1 MLYAPAECQSF
12 FIITLLTSAERV
24 LSELTI
30 HQPAQ
35 AVTDITISIP
45 QSVDLCTLCGRISA
59 GNSGGMCHSEPVRV
73 GKIFVIEH
81 VQLHNIY
88 ISVHTCPW

>member
-1 MLYAPAECQSF
+1 MPVFLV
-12 FIITLLTSAERV
+12 ITLLTSAEIV
-24 LSELTI
+24 LSELII

-35 AVTDITISIP
+35 TVTDITINIP

-59 GNSGGMCHSEPVRV
+59 GNSAGMCHSEPVKV

-81 VQLHNIY
+81 VQLHNTLHMF
-88 ISVHTCPW
+88 SPQLSLV

>member
-1 MLYAPAECQSF
+1 MPVFLV
-12 FIITLLTSAERV
+12 ITLLTSAEIV
-24 LSELTI
+24 LSELII

-35 AVTDITISIP
+35 TVTDITINIP

-59 GNSGGMCHSEPVRV
+59 GNSAGMCHSEPVRV

-81 VQLHNIY
+81 VQLYNTLHIFRPCF
-88 ISVHTCPW
+88 SLATHC